1 MLTTKYLTK
10 FQSPRAITQPKIIG
24 LERNVNL
31 ICNLSLCTPQ
41 SISQS
46 IAKKSGD
53 NSYFRITNMGN
64 TICPGYLPQTCHFPL
79 STKIQFT
86 LILLL
91 SLILIMIFIKIR
103 HLTRT
108 NFLFF
113 IYMPAVCK
121 LNLEDITSESSII
134 CATESHLDVK
144 ILDNYIIIDGFQ
156 RSSWS

>member
-1 MLTTKYLTK
+1 MRVFFRVGILNLMKVMFNLHN
-10 FQSPRAITQPKIIG
+10 AIR
-24 LERNVNL
+24 LF
-31 ICNLSLCTPQ
+31 
-41 SISQS
+41 
-46 IAKKSGD
+46 A
-53 NSYFRITNMGN
+53 
-64 TICPGYLPQTCHFPL
+64 QTCHFPF

-121 LNLEDITSESSII
+121 INLEDITSESSII
-134 CATESHLDVK
+134 CVTENHLDGK

>member
-1 MLTTKYLTK
+1 MLFVCLHKYQVNISKHSEKKWWQLL
-10 FQSPRAITQPKIIG
+10 F
-24 LERNVNL
+24 RNY
-31 ICNLSLCTPQ
+31 
-41 SISQS
+41 
-46 IAKKSGD
+46 D
-53 NSYFRITNMGN
+53 MGN
-64 TICPGYLPQTCHFPL
+64 TICPGHLPQTCHFPF

-121 LNLEDITSESSII
+121 INLEDITSESSII
-134 CATESHLDVK
+134 CVTENHLDGK

-156 RSSWS
+156 RSSWSWSSVSFINTYAISAYHH